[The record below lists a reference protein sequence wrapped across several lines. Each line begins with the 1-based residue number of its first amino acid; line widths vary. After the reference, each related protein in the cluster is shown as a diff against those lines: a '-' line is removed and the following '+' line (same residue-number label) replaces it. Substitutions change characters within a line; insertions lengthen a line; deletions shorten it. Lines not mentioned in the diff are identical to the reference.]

1 MSILIEFFPDF
12 RAQIYDSFPYRADA
26 TMNLID
32 AMSSNTSAT
41 SPVQL
46 TLNPVFPRQYS
57 SLHDAVDNF
66 FVADNPDNAES
77 ERHEQRLARMQ
88 IVGSLCP
95 KPVKRN
101 FYLSGID
108 TVTQPRPFAET
119 LQDRGIHYHPNPA
132 PGNKPITVGHSYS
145 VLAALP
151 EKEGEKAPPWIL
163 PLLIQRV
170 PTDKKAADI
179 GYTQISDVIND
190 DTLPF
195 GNHLTVLTGDSGYS
209 SCEFLNNT
217 AEHDNLVSLVRVR
230 GNRVFYQMPS
240 NSFSIKRK
248 GHPKWYGSPFKLNNP
263 LTRPEP
269 EASETVPFT
278 LRNGRECQVTID
290 AWYDMLMRGKRDIPM
305 HNHPFT
311 LLCVTVRDK
320 NGKKV
325 FARPLWLIVVGQRRG
340 EITLADAYD
349 AYRQRFDLEHFFR
362 FGKNRLLMAS
372 YQTPEIEHEENWW
385 EIAGLAYVNLYTAA
399 FLANRIPYPWERW
412 LPDFKEPDSAAL
424 PSPSMVQRDLPR
436 IIEEF
441 GTPAKLPK
449 PRGKSPGRQSGYS
462 PGKRDS
468 LPVVKKGKKSAENY
482 ARSS

>member
-1 MSILIEFFPDF
+1 MSILIETFPYF
-12 RAQIYDSFPYRADA
+12 RAHIYDSFQYRADA
-26 TMNLID
+26 IMNLID
-32 AMSSNTSAT
+32 AISANTSAT

-46 TLNPVFPRQYS
+46 TLSPVFPRQYS

-66 FVADNPDNAES
+66 FVADNPENAES

-88 IVGSLCP
+88 ITGSLCP
-95 KPVKRN
+95 KPAKRN
-101 FYLSGID
+101 FYLTGID

-132 PGNKPITVGHSYS
+132 PGNKPIIAGHSYS

-170 PTDKKAADI
+170 PTDKKAVDI
-179 GYTQISDVIND
+179 GAAQISDVLND
-190 DTLPF
+190 ESLNF
-195 GNHLTVLTGDSGYS
+195 GNHLSVLTGDSGYS
-209 SCEFLNNT
+209 SIEFLNKN
-217 AEHDNLVSLVRVR
+217 AEHDNLVTLVRVR
-230 GNRVFYQMPS
+230 SNRTFYGMPLYS
-240 NSFSIKRK
+240 TYPRGK
-248 GHPKWYGSPFKLNNP
+248 GHPQWYGASFKLNDP
-263 LTRPEP
+263 SSQPEP
-269 EASETVPFT
+269 EETENMSFT
-278 LRNGRECQVTID
+278 FRNGRECQVTIE
-290 AWYDMLMRGKRDIPM
+290 AWYNKIMRGKLDIPM

-311 LLCVTVRDK
+311 MLRVTVRDK
-320 NGKKV
+320 DGKEV
-325 FARPLWLIVVGQRRG
+325 FKRPLWLILTGKRRS
-340 EITLADAYD
+340 EISLTDAYD

-372 YQTPEIEHEENWW
+372 CQTPETEHEENWW

-399 FLANRIPYPWERW
+399 SLANRLPYPWERW

-436 IIEEF
+436 IIEEI

-462 PGKRDS
+462 PGKRVS
-468 LPVVKKGKKSAENY
+468 LPVVKKGKKTAENY
-482 ARSS
+482 ARSP